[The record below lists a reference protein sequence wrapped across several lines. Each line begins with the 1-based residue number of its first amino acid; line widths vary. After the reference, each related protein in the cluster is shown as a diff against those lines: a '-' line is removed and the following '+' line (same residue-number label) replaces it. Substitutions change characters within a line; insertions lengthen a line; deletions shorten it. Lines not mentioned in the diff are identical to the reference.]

1 MNLSPQ
7 NSNPRVN
14 SALPKSRLV
23 VFDDF
28 SKFDQPNETN
38 HGDLVQFE
46 LNRDY
51 VESGGLA
58 VSRQQV
64 DLNFETQDLMSG
76 KKDSLKEFMADH
88 FTDRLEADTE
98 AWKTLVE
105 GGGERSVVHQSQG
118 ASESRAV
125 EFLYYRA
132 AKDDEL
138 RESLQQQ
145 LGLTATADFDD
156 SQKAALLSG
165 LTSLSEKVHFENPAV
180 QSGLSELRA
189 AQKEAADQGHIHVI
203 SAGNS
208 GSLFR
213 EMQKHMVSIPA
224 KFFVNEM
231 ASPDSI
237 VIGASDDQSTEAHSA
252 NPHTVARLAS
262 PYAGAMFAAD
272 GIDRPMSVGGK
283 EGLYRGSSFAAPQV
297 SVKVLAMLEEAPDL
311 TRDELVARLTEQA
324 VPVPG
329 AEDFLGAGVL
339 LS

>member
-1 MNLSPQ
+1 MNLSPL

-14 SALPKSRLV
+14 HPLPKTRLV

-28 SKFDQPNETN
+28 TEFDQPGGTN

-46 LNRDY
+46 LNRDFA
-51 VESGGLA
+51 ELGGLA

-64 DLNFETQDLMSG
+64 DLDFETKDLRTG
-76 KKDSLKEFMADH
+76 KEDSLKEFMADH
-88 FTDRLEADTE
+88 FADRIKADTE
-98 AWKTLVE
+98 AWKSLLD
-105 GGGERSVVHQSQG
+105 GGGERAVVHQSQG

-138 RESLQQQ
+138 RASLQQQ
-145 LGLTATADFDD
+145 LGLPATADFDD
-156 SQKAALLSG
+156 AQKAKLLSG
-165 LTSLSEKVHFENPAV
+165 LTNLSDKVHTKDPAI

-189 AQKEAADQGHIHVI
+189 TQKEAAAQGHIHVI

-213 EMQKHMVSIPA
+213 EMQKHMVPIPT

-231 ASPDSI
+231 ASPESI
-237 VIGASDDQSTEAHSA
+237 VVGASDDQSTEAHSM

-272 GIDRPMSVGGK
+272 GIDRPMTVGDKG
-283 EGLYRGSSFAAPQV
+283 GLYRGSSFAAPQV
-297 SVKVLAMLEEAPDL
+297 SAKVLVMLEEAPEM
-311 TRDELVARLTEQA
+311 TRDDVVSRLTQQA
-324 VPVPG
+324 QPVPG

-339 LS
+339 LG